1 MDRFFVDQLWQLW
14 QNLEMVWS
22 RMKAEVS
29 GHVLLAAAFVAIV
42 VLFWFFLSP
51 GIKNK

>member
-1 MDRFFVDQLWQLW
+1 MDRFFVDQLWQFW
-14 QNLEMVWS
+14 QNLEMAWS

-29 GHVLLAAAFVAIV
+29 GHIVLAVAFVAILL
-42 VLFWFFLSP
+42 LFWLFLSP